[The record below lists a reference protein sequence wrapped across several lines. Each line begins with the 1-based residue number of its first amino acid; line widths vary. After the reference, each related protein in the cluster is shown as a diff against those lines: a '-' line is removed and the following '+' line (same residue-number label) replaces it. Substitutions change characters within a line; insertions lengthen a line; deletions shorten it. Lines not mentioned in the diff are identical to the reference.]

1 VTVKKTTSI
10 RVLAIAVTLL
20 TLTSCAT
27 DESSKAESPKA
38 ESPTTDRPTS
48 VASCAEPTAK
58 AHSPASVKQP
68 KSVDKKL
75 ATTMTIT
82 TNCGV
87 ITIEMN
93 PAAPQ
98 TVTNIA
104 TLARAK
110 YFDGSFCH
118 RLTTEGIFV
127 LQCGDPS
134 GQGNGSPGTW
144 KGYKDENLPKGTGI
158 TYPAGTVAMANS
170 GPNTNGSQFFLVYK
184 DTALPAKYTIWG
196 KITIGLP
203 LLLEIEKVGAYSVDQ
218 TSSKAYYS
226 GDGYPVQPVEIKT
239 VTVR

>member
-1 VTVKKTTSI
+1 MNKF
-10 RVLAIAVTLL
+10 IAVLMVFFL
-20 TLTSCAT
+20 FPFPANA
-27 DESSKAESPKA
+27 AE
-38 ESPTTDRPTS
+38 RPTS
-48 VASCAEPTAK
+48 LEGCAKPTAK
-58 AHSPASVKQP
+58 AHAPATVRQP
-68 KSVDKKL
+68 KSADRKL

-87 ITIEMN
+87 ITIAMN
-93 PAAPQ
+93 SAAPQ
-98 TVTNIA
+98 TVTNMA
-104 TLARAK
+104 ALARAR
-110 YFDGSFCH
+110 YFDKSYCH

-134 GQGNGSPGTW
+134 AQGRGSPGSW

-196 KITIGLP
+196 KITSGLP
-203 LLLEIEKVGAYSVDQ
+203 LLLELEKVGAYKVDNA
-218 TSSKAYYS
+218 SRKAYYS

-239 VTVR
+239 VRVR